1 MNENPLSITELSTVS
16 DIAERKK
23 VEEEI
28 IKWKTRYEL
37 LGVASGHLVYEYD
50 VRTGSIVWG
59 SHLKQVLG
67 YALHEMQ
74 GGMTQWEEMI
84 HPEDRQKVFRML
96 KIVEKYLTPFDALYR
111 FRHKDGSYHWIQDR
125 GNLMTDEA
133 GKATCLIGMMQDI
146 TAFKLTERELKESE
160 ARYHSLYK
168 KNQAAMLMIDPETTD
183 IVDANLGAC
192 VFYGYPNEKMLKLK
206 MTDLSTQPKEE
217 VKAEMQRP

>member
-1 MNENPLSITELSTVS
+1 
-16 DIAERKK
+16 
-23 VEEEI
+23 
-28 IKWKTRYEL
+28 
-37 LGVASGHLVYEYD
+37 
-50 VRTGSIVWG
+50 
-59 SHLKQVLG
+59 
-67 YALHEMQ
+67 
-74 GGMTQWEEMI
+74 
-84 HPEDRQKVFRML
+84 
-96 KIVEKYLTPFDALYR
+96 
-111 FRHKDGSYHWIQDR
+111 
-125 GNLMTDEA
+125 MTDEA